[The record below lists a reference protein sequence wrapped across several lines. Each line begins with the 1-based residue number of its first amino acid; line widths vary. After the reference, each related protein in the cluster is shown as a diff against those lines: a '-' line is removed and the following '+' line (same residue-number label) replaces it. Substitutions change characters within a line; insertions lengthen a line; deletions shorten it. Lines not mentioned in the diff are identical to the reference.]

1 MMKKLIALL
10 LMIIPMGVVAQE
22 VKIAFVNTQE
32 IFMAMPEVSDME
44 KKMADLQESY
54 KKELSQMEEEYKK
67 KYSDFIAQQDSLT
80 ENIKIRRMQEVQDMQ
95 QRMDNLVQVA
105 QQDVAKQQQ
114 ELIKP
119 IQEKIQTAI
128 KSVGDEKGYTYILTP
143 EILLYS
149 GSSATDATP
158 FVKDKLGLTGAAT
171 ASSAAN

>member
-1 MMKKLIALL
+1 MKKLIALL

>member
-1 MMKKLIALL
+1 
-10 LMIIPMGVVAQE
+10 
-22 VKIAFVNTQE
+22 
-32 IFMAMPEVSDME
+32 
-44 KKMADLQESY
+44 
-54 KKELSQMEEEYKK
+54 MEEEYQK
-67 KYSDFIAQQDSLT
+67 KYSDVIAQQDSLT

-119 IQEKIQTAI
+119 IQEKIQAAI

>member
-1 MMKKLIALL
+1 MINNNNYKRKMKKLIALL
-10 LMIIPMGVVAQE
+10 LMIIPMSVVAQE

-32 IFMAMPEVSDME
+32 VFMAMPEVSDME

-54 KKELSQMEEEYKK
+54 KKELAQMEEEYKK

-114 ELIKP
+114 DLVKP

-128 KSVGDEKGYTYILTP
+128 KAVGDEKGYTYILTP

-149 GSSATDATP
+149 GSTAVDATP
-158 FVKDKLGLTGAAT
+158 FVKAKLGLQ
-171 ASSAAN
+171 

>member
-1 MMKKLIALL
+1 MKKLIALL
-10 LMIIPMGVVAQE
+10 LMIIPMSVVAQE

-32 IFMAMPEVSDME
+32 VFMAMPEVSDME

-54 KKELSQMEEEYKK
+54 KKELAQMEEEYKK

-105 QQDVAKQQQ
+105 QQDVAKQQHAKQ
-114 ELIKP
+114 QQDLVKP

-128 KSVGDEKGYTYILTP
+128 KAVGDEKGYTYILTP
-143 EILLYS
+143 EILLYT
-149 GSSATDATP
+149 GSAAVDATS
-158 FVKDKLGLTGAAT
+158 FVKAKLGLQ
-171 ASSAAN
+171 